1 MTMYRSELNNTDNL
15 PAQSSVIS
23 IIMDTGCS
31 FSCTFDERDFVGP
44 IIRGHFG
51 NAQGISGTSPLTAR
65 GIVRYKVFDP
75 DGAIFDLTCPAF
87 LMPASSQRLLS
98 PQQYAQFHSLLS
110 PDPLSDTFGS
120 LYGGTRSEFWFLHEN
135 KTNLIRIPIHPTANL
150 PILLGHEASTSS
162 SPTTCAC
169 QSCSSCCHTA
179 KTPVLPSSHLHSYS
193 TSVLDSPNLN
203 LTSSQKQLLL
213 DHQRLGH
220 VSFPHLQE
228 LYRETTV
235 ECDFDGCSTGPSTP
249 SDSACL
255 PNRSSSLSSCDPP
268 LCLAC
273 QASKARRRPSGT
285 KHSKPVPTTA
295 GSLSFDVS
303 RPGELVSVDHYE
315 SAIRG
320 RLLSTRG
327 RENETNKHCGGTIFY
342 DHYSSFVSVHHQP
355 TLGATETLKSKRAFE
370 IQALGC
376 GNTVDKFRTDNGIF
390 TSKLWTD
397 SLLSAN
403 QSQSLSGVGAHHQNG
418 VAERAIQTVTLMA
431 RSMLLHMAIHWPDQ
445 FSEDLWPMA
454 LAYAAFLHNHIPKR
468 SQGLAPIELFCGTRL
483 NCSYLRRA
491 RVFGCPSFVLDPKLQ
506 DGKKL
511 PKWKPRS
518 RQGQFLG
525 FSPDHSTS
533 VSLILNVQTGSISPQ
548 FHVVF
553 DEKFTTVS
561 SSHSITDRH
570 ESILDLLRQPGS
582 RENLLDDIWDPLNDG
597 PAPELA
603 DEWLSADEISEKES
617 RVRRHLRD
625 LRNQHRPDTP
635 PSPLSNFDKPDSSD
649 LDTTDNTPL
658 SGEPEPDDFDL
669 DASFPDDVLEPVEP
683 TLLDSGEPLPA
694 SIPALVPSP
703 SSTPSVDLIGSSPPP
718 LLRRSSRRRT
728 PPNRL
733 HNPIDS
739 RTMDFRRKHVLFA
752 DTPSLSFPT
761 NLTLQTIHQV
771 NWNDDVYSDPC
782 IQPFQHLLNVTVD
795 PFTMETYVLHPLLFK
810 SQIDALDNPRYRE
823 VASLDHE
830 DPESQLWKE
839 AMNKELQQLHDK
851 GTYEIVAKATIEGKI
866 IPTTWVFKRK
876 RLPDGTIY
884 KYKARLCIRGDLQA
898 PQLDRND
905 TYAPVA
911 SWDTIRLMFSLC
923 VQHGIKSRQID
934 FANAFVQAERDEP
947 IYLALPPGF
956 SNTSSTHCMK
966 VTKSLYGDARAPRM
980 WYDHLTTALSSMGF
994 TPSPIDPCLFLRKD
1008 CIFLFWV
1015 DDAIICSHDDSVI
1028 SSVIQDLRQRNFDID
1043 DDTGVGSMENYLGIQ
1058 LAADPSV
1065 PGSLHL
1071 TQPHL
1076 ISRIVDSLGLT
1087 DAKPVSTPAV
1097 TILHKDNDSDPH
1109 DQWRFN
1115 YRSVI
1120 GMLNYLAN
1128 NTRPDISFAVHQC
1141 ARFSHAPQQVHA
1153 EAVKR
1158 IGRYLIGTS
1167 KNGLIVRPTTTT
1179 CRLDCYADAD
1189 FAGLWNAQQP
1199 NVVGN
1204 LRSRTGYLLT
1214 LGNTPVVW
1222 ASKLQGVIALS
1233 TMESEFI
1240 SLSAALKALIP
1251 LRDTHQRIAT
1261 ALSLPYESES
1271 RIFEDNQAC
1280 ITLATTDPPRMTP
1293 RSKHIAIRYFWFREH
1308 LRNCTQLKI
1317 VYIPTND
1324 QRANHLTKPLPTAT
1338 FLKERRTVLGW

>member
-1 MTMYRSELNNTDNL
+1 
-15 PAQSSVIS
+15 
-23 IIMDTGCS
+23 
-31 FSCTFDERDFVGP
+31 
-44 IIRGHFG
+44 
-51 NAQGISGTSPLTAR
+51 
-65 GIVRYKVFDP
+65 
-75 DGAIFDLTCPAF
+75 
-87 LMPASSQRLLS
+87 
-98 PQQYAQFHSLLS
+98 
-110 PDPLSDTFGS
+110 
-120 LYGGTRSEFWFLHEN
+120 
-135 KTNLIRIPIHPTANL
+135 
-150 PILLGHEASTSS
+150 
-162 SPTTCAC
+162 
-169 QSCSSCCHTA
+169 
-179 KTPVLPSSHLHSYS
+179 
-193 TSVLDSPNLN
+193 
-203 LTSSQKQLLL
+203 
-213 DHQRLGH
+213 
-220 VSFPHLQE
+220 
-228 LYRETTV
+228 
-235 ECDFDGCSTGPSTP
+235 
-249 SDSACL
+249 
-255 PNRSSSLSSCDPP
+255 
-268 LCLAC
+268 
-273 QASKARRRPSGT
+273 
-285 KHSKPVPTTA
+285 
-295 GSLSFDVS
+295 
-303 RPGELVSVDHYE
+303 VSVDHYK
-315 SAIRG
+315 SAIRS
-320 RLLSTRG
+320 RLLSTCG
-327 RENETNKHCGGTIFY
+327 QESENHKHCEGTIFY
-342 DHYSSFVSVHHQP
+342 NHYSSFVSVHHQP
-355 TLGATETLKSKRAFE
+355 TLGATETIKSKRAFE

-431 RSMLLHMAIHWPDQ
+431 RSMLLHMAIRWPDQ

-454 LAYAAFLHNHIPKR
+454 LQYAAFLHNHIPKR

-483 NCSYLRRA
+483 NCSYLRCA

-518 RQGQFLG
+518 CQGQFLG

-561 SSHSITDRH
+561 SSHSTTDRH

-582 RENLLDDIWDPLNDG
+582 RENLLDDIWNPLEDG

-603 DEWLSADEISEKES
+603 DEWLSPEEISEKES
-617 RVRRHLRD
+617 RVRSHLRT
-625 LRNQHRPDTP
+625 LRERHRPDTP
-635 PSPLSNFDKPDSSD
+635 ASTRVTAEEPHSSVPDPTDTSP
-649 LDTTDNTPL
+649 
-658 SGEPEPDDFDL
+658 GEPATAEQDFDE
-669 DASFPDDVLEPVEP
+669 SFPHDDPEPGEP
-683 TLLDSGEPLPA
+683 TFLDSGEPLFDDVPH
-694 SIPALVPSP
+694 LVPEPVANP
-703 SSTPSVDLIGSSPPP
+703 SANDIGSPPSP
-718 LLRRSSRRRT
+718 LLRRSSRLRT
-728 PPNRL
+728 PPHRL
-733 HNPIDS
+733 HNPSDS
-739 RTMDFRRKHVLFA
+739 STMDFRRKHVLFA

-761 NLTLQTIHQV
+761 NLTLQTIHEV
-771 NWNDDVYSDPC
+771 NWHNNVYSDPC

-1097 TILHKDNDSDPH
+1097 TILHKDNNSDPH

-1115 YRSVI
+1115 YCSVI

-1167 KNGLIVRPTTTT
+1167 KNGPPRVDLIAMPMPTLPDSGMHSNQMLSAISVPAPVTCLLLEIHLLYGLQSYRASLPSALWRANSFPSQPPSRP
-1179 CRLDCYADAD
+1179 
-1189 FAGLWNAQQP
+1189 
-1199 NVVGN
+1199 
-1204 LRSRTGYLLT
+1204 S
-1214 LGNTPVVW
+1214 
-1222 ASKLQGVIALS
+1222 
-1233 TMESEFI
+1233 
-1240 SLSAALKALIP
+1240 SLSAIL
-1251 LRDTHQRIAT
+1251 
-1261 ALSLPYESES
+1261 
-1271 RIFEDNQAC
+1271 
-1280 ITLATTDPPRMTP
+1280 
-1293 RSKHIAIRYFWFREH
+1293 
-1308 LRNCTQLKI
+1308 
-1317 VYIPTND
+1317 TNG
-1324 QRANHLTKPLPTAT
+1324 LPLPSHCPTKA
-1338 FLKERRTVLGW
+1338 KVASSRTIKPALLWLPLTLLA